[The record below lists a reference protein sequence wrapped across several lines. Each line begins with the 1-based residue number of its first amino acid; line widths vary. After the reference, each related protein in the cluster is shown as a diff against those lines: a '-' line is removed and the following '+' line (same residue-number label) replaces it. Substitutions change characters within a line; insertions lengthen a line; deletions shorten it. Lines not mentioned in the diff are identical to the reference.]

1 MDYIFNSSNDVITI
15 DLSPQRR
22 DIWGDYARTII
33 LETTMPNG
41 IIFPKRSW
49 ERTFFF
55 QVYISAY
62 LNMQTHPNPYVEV
75 WVHREPTFRTQSDIT
90 IGSVHSFGLHNMQ
103 LPSTWLKCITNCCWF
118 SARSLLGFLI
128 YIFLLAS
135 PDLFMILLCI

>member
-1 MDYIFNSSNDVITI
+1 MGFQGTV
-15 DLSPQRR
+15 
-22 DIWGDYARTII
+22 
-33 LETTMPNG
+33 PNG

-49 ERTFFF
+49 ERTLFFF

-75 WVHREPTFRTQSDIT
+75 WVHRQPTFRTQCDIT

-118 SARSLLGFLI
+118 SARSLLGSLI
-128 YIFLLAS
+128 YIFSLAFPWFIYDIVMHIKGRLLKFALQW
-135 PDLFMILLCI
+135 PN